1 MRSFLPSA
9 LVLSFLLAG
18 CGGAEAP
25 SVITSKGGRH
35 YGGIFNWNE
44 AGTLRSLFPLSLA
57 TTAEFRVASLA
68 FQGLVRFDPNDLS
81 VKPCL
86 AERWE
91 VDPTGTVYTFTLR
104 EDVRFHP
111 DSTAAKEDL
120 RPLLAEDVVT
130 CFRKLCT
137 AAPENQMFWLF
148 QGRVKGADEHYAAS
162 LRGEAPGGLPGIT
175 AVDEHTLRV
184 ELVSPEPL
192 FLQVLAHQGCWI
204 YGDRPRSARR
214 ISSLAQGTGPF
225 VLRQTGDDGPLVF
238 ERFAHYWEKDQYG
251 NALPYLDGVR
261 VTFDHDKSHE
271 LDEFIAGHLS
281 LMVDPPVERLG
292 ELVAPAQVG
301 GAAHPFVVQRLPG
314 LSVQFYGFNALRP
327 PFDDVLVR
335 RAFALAI
342 DQGFLA
348 DSVLKGAAVRSE
360 HGVVPPG
367 MNGYPEELVSGLAYD
382 PDSARELLA
391 LAGYPGGKGFPTVR
405 IQVNNDGFGYGRV
418 AEAVQT
424 MIERN
429 LGIGLLISVLPVD
442 QHYDRVDLGQAQL
455 WRQGWSADYPDPEN
469 FLALFYGRN
478 AVLDPTLPSALNTTR
493 YHNARFDSLFLA
505 ARAAPDHGTR
515 MRLLAQAE
523 DQAMEDVT
531 VAPLY
536 FERTVRLLQPWV
548 RGMPIN
554 AMDLRYLEGV
564 WFDPA
569 ERN

>member
-9 LVLSFLLAG
+9 LVLSFLLSA

-25 SVITSKGGRH
+25 LQATSKGGRH

-44 AGTLRSLFPLSLA
+44 TGTLRSLFPLSLA

-91 VDPTGTVYTFTLR
+91 IDETGTIYTFTLR
-104 EDVRFHP
+104 SDVRFHP
-111 DSTAAKEDL
+111 DSSTAPEDL
-120 RPLLAEDVVT
+120 RLLLAEDVVA
-130 CFRKLCT
+130 CFRRLCT
-137 AAPENQMFWLF
+137 AAPENQMFWLV
-148 QGRVKGADEHYAAS
+148 QGRVKGADEHYAS
-162 LRGEAPGGLPGIT
+162 SVRGETPHELKGVRAI
-175 AVDEHTLRV
+175 DDHTLLI

-192 FLQVLAHQGCWI
+192 FLQVLAHQGCWV
-204 YGDRPRSARR
+204 YARQPRSSQRVR
-214 ISSLAQGTGPF
+214 SLVQGTGPF
-225 VLRQTGDDGPLVF
+225 LLRNTGGEGPLVF
-238 ERFAHYWEKDQYG
+238 ERFAQYWEKDQYG

-261 VTFDHDKSHE
+261 VTFDNDKSHE
-271 LDEFIAGHLS
+271 LDQFLTGNLS

-292 ELVAPAQVG
+292 ELAPAQVG
-301 GAAHPFVVQRLPG
+301 AAALPFVVQRLPG
-314 LSVQFYGFNALRP
+314 LSVQFYGFDAMRP
-327 PFDDVLVR
+327 PFNDVRVR

-342 DQGFLA
+342 DRGFLA

-360 HGVVPPG
+360 HGVVPLG
-367 MNGYPEELVSGLAYD
+367 MKDYPDDLVSGFAFD

-493 YHNARFDSLFLA
+493 YRNAHFDSLFQA
-505 ARAAPDHGTR
+505 ARAAPDQATR

-548 RGMPIN
+548 RGMPVN

-564 WFDPA
+564 WFDPE
-569 ERN
+569 ERH